1 MNDLRLA
8 GDVVDAAQYIST
20 HGETDIEVLFADG
33 SRVLYI
39 KGKGEDVTPVWLSS
53 PMPEMQPGRP
63 ASHLDM
69 TPTQIRLGRWHSEA
83 EKFIASNSFSV
94 QEFLDP
100 YRSAIASDRR

>member
-39 KGKGEDVTPVWLSS
+39 KGEDVTPVWLSS
-53 PMPEMQPGRP
+53 PMPEMQPSRP

-69 TPTQIRLGRWHSEA
+69 TPTQIRCWSAWLHFRHGRRQPNRSE
-83 EKFIASNSFSV
+83 EHTSELQS
-94 QEFLDP
+94 P
-100 YRSAIASDRR
+100 MY

>member
-20 HGETDIEVLFADG
+20 HGETDIEVLFAAG

-39 KGKGEDVTPVWLSS
+39 KGEDVTPVWLSS

-94 QEFLDP
+94 QEFLDL